1 MTQYP
6 LISII
11 TAVRNGAPFIGQLI
25 ESVLHQDYPHFEH
38 IIIDDG
44 STDDGATVGILAN
57 YPHLNW
63 WSRENKGQYATQ
75 NEAIAVAR
83 GELISIISADD
94 VYFSPHTF
102 SRVYECWS
110 SYPDVELIYGKTLHM
125 DTGGTLLPYQV
136 DITGNYPKWLMRCY
150 EYIQHCSLF
159 VSRGFL
165 VQNGVLFDGSFKYA
179 GDWDWISR
187 LVNAS
192 TQIRYLNEPLSVI
205 RDHPNQTSR
214 KAAVQAI
221 ELEHRRVCTNN
232 HASYLGHRLITK
244 LVQYRAMTLIATATL
259 RTAGINGLFRL
270 GNDWLHRRYVKARES
285 SRLTNIIM

>member
-1 MTQYP
+1 MGIAVTQYP

-11 TAVRNGAPFIGQLI
+11 TAVRNGAPFLVPLI
-25 ESVLHQDYPHFEH
+25 ESVLQQDYPNFEH

-44 STDDGATVGILAN
+44 STDGGATVQILAS
-57 YPHLNW
+57 YPHLHW

-75 NEAIAVAR
+75 NEGIATAR
-83 GELISIISADD
+83 GELISVISADD

-110 SYPDVELIYGKTLHM
+110 VHPEVELIYGKTLHM
-125 DTGGTLLPYQV
+125 DTSGTLLPYQV
-136 DITGNYPKWLMRCY
+136 DITGDYPKWLMRYY

-159 VSRGFL
+159 ISRSFL
-165 VQNGVLFDGSFKYA
+165 VQSGVLFDGSFKYA

-187 LVNAS
+187 LVSTS
-192 TQIRYLNEPLSVI
+192 TQIRYLNEPLSII

-214 KAAVQAI
+214 RVTAQAR

-232 HASYLGHRLITK
+232 HSAYFGHLLMTK
-244 LVQYRAMTLIATATL
+244 LTQYRAMTLIATATL
-259 RTAGINGLFRL
+259 RTVGVGGLFRL
-270 GNDWLHRRYVKARES
+270 GNHWLHRKFAKDNKAD
-285 SRLTNIIM
+285 